1 LTPTYLLPPSSKLI
15 RLFTPVVCYICLY
28 IARLYLLH
36 QHKLLPVYNKEYE
49 ICPTLLSDVC
59 TLYSLPFTST
69 PPFCWFSL
77 VYFSLVLLNTYP
89 LRPPPYN
96 ATISVCLCIYYWIIP
111 PPLNDHLPI
120 LIALNIIY
128 KHALYPTFGFIWCP
142 FSTPLVVCTPP
153 TPLQTLTQPLLLFRV
168 NLLYLQTLLHT
179 LKLYKLTLALALM
192 HCVAPVI
199 PSIFTVSLHLTL

>member
-1 LTPTYLLPPSSKLI
+1 MCVHYIVYPLLLP
-15 RLFTPVVCYICLY
+15 
-28 IARLYLLH
+28 
-36 QHKLLPVYNKEYE
+36 
-49 ICPTLLSDVC
+49 
-59 TLYSLPFTST
+59 

-77 VYFSLVLLNTYP
+77 VYFSLVLQNTYP
-89 LRPPPYN
+89 LRPP
-96 ATISVCLCIYYWIIP
+96 ILFLCVYAFIIESYP

-128 KHALYPTFGFIWCP
+128 KHALYPTFGFIRCP